1 MKTRVRT
8 VRLLLIAA
16 LLSASVASAEDLTGK
31 VLDPDGAAVPN
42 SSLRLFD
49 RNTGEMRTT
58 RTTSDGSYSFQGIPA
73 GDYLL
78 EGDAANAALSGSR
91 QITVTGTKSENL
103 SLKVSGRSTEI
114 LVTASSVPLSA
125 EETGKAIDVVSAE
138 DLALRNEFSLGEALR
153 VLPGVRV
160 QSLEGPGSF
169 TKIITRGLRAQDTA
183 VLIDGMRFHDAGAP
197 QNDASGFIGDMTLV
211 DTDRIEFLRGSG
223 SSLYG
228 SNALGGVIN
237 LTSRSGGG
245 PTHGSLRVEGG
256 GLGMI
261 RGVGNMS
268 GGFFSDRFT
277 YSGAAGHLYTTTGVR
292 DGLPYRNN
300 SLQGTGKFS
309 FAPGISLAGRTWF
322 SSNYLT
328 ATESPTVNAAV
339 RGNSSATG
347 EVPAIPL
354 PMEEL
359 KKFEAKQSFNAG
371 NATYIPN
378 QIDPDGRRKGTFFNG
393 VLLFQHQVSA
403 NTSYRAAYQAVD
415 TRRTYTDGPL
425 GPGTFEPGPNSRG
438 NFNGYIDTFQARL
451 DQRAGQYNLITV
463 GYEGEQE
470 QYFSYDGNDSDATA
484 ASRIDL
490 RQRSHAFYVQD
501 QISLMNRRL
510 QLTVAGRAQFFDLQA
525 PEFQGFTNPYSSTG
539 TIEAPT
545 AYTGDGAI
553 AYFVQRSRTKLRGHV
568 GNSFRSPSGYERFGG
583 GFGSYFGDPRLAPE
597 RAVSVDGGIDQ
608 WLFNSKLEL
617 TSTFFYTNIQQIIRF
632 ANSFAPGTD
641 PFGRTFGG
649 YANGGGGIARGLEF
663 GAKVSPTLNTKI
675 QATYTYVNSDSR
687 APSISGTQYYKV
699 LSLSPHVMTVTLTQW
714 IARRTNV
721 TFDMATHSDYTK
733 SISGGGQRQFRFNG
747 PTKADVMVRHDI
759 PFGDDH
765 KLEVYGKLENMFN
778 QRAYEDGFIGPKA
791 WFITGMR
798 LEY

>member
-1 MKTRVRT
+1 MKA
-8 VRLLLIAA
+8 RLHIFCMLVAA
-16 LLSASVASAEDLTGK
+16 LLCTSPAVAEDLTGK

-49 RNTGEMRTT
+49 RNTGELRTT
-58 RTTSDGSYSFQGIPA
+58 RTSSDGSYSFQGIPA

-78 EGDAANAALSGSR
+78 EGDAANAALNGSK
-91 QITVTGTKSENL
+91 QVTVRGNQSENL

-114 LVTASSVPLSA
+114 LVTASSVPLSV
-125 EETGKAIDVVSAE
+125 EQIGKAIDVVDAE
-138 DLALRNEFSLGEALR
+138 EIGLRNEFSLGEALR
-153 VLPGVRV
+153 VLPGIRV
-160 QSLEGPGSF
+160 QSLEGPGGF
-169 TKIITRGLRAQDTA
+169 TRILTRGLRAQDTA

-245 PTHGSLRVEGG
+245 PTHGSLRIEGG

-261 RGVGNMS
+261 RGVGNLS
-268 GGFFSDRFT
+268 GGFLRDRLT
-277 YSGAAGHLYTTTGVR
+277 YSGAGSHLYTTTGVR

-300 SLQGTGKFS
+300 SLQGTAKYN
-309 FAPGISLAGRTWF
+309 FAPGISLSGRTWF
-322 SSNYLT
+322 SSNYLN
-328 ATESPTVNAAV
+328 ATESPTLTTAIRA
-339 RGNSSATG
+339 NSNATG
-347 EVPAIPL
+347 EVEAIAL
-354 PMEEL
+354 PIEEL
-359 KKFEAKQSFNAG
+359 KKFETGQSFNAG

-393 VLLFQHQVSA
+393 IVLFQHQVSS

-415 TRRTYTDGPL
+415 TRRAYTDGPM
-425 GPGTFEPGPNSRG
+425 GPGSFEPGPDSRS

-451 DQRAGQYNLITV
+451 DQRAGRYNLITV
-463 GYEGEQE
+463 GFDTEQE
-470 QYFSYDGNDSDATA
+470 QYFSFDGSDYNGSS

-490 RQRSHAFYVQD
+490 RQRSHALYVQD
-501 QISLMNRRL
+501 QISLMSRRL
-510 QLTVAGRAQFFDLQA
+510 QLTVAGRVQSFDLKA
-525 PEFQGFTNPYSSTG
+525 PEFQGFTNPYSGSVG
-539 TIEAPT
+539 TLEAPT
-545 AYTGDGAI
+545 AFTGDGAI
-553 AYFVQRSRTKLRGHV
+553 AYFFQSSRTKLRGHV

-597 RAVSVDGGIDQ
+597 RSVAVDGGIDQ
-608 WLFNSKLEL
+608 WLFKSKLEL
-617 TSTFFYTNIQQIIRF
+617 TGTVFYTNIQQIIRF
-632 ANSFAPGTD
+632 ANSFAPGAD

-663 GAKVSPTLNTKI
+663 GGKVSPTLNTKI

-687 APSISGTQYYKV
+687 TPTISGTSYHKV
-699 LSLSPHVMTVTLTQW
+699 PGVSPHVMTLGLTQW
-714 IARRTNV
+714 ITRRTNV
-721 TFDMATHSDYTK
+721 TFDMAAHSDYTK
-733 SISGGGQRQFRFNG
+733 TLSGGGQRQFRFNG
-747 PTKADVMVRHDI
+747 PTKADVMVRHDVF
-759 PFGDDH
+759 FGDDH
-765 KLEVYGKLENMFN
+765 KVEIYGKVENMFN
-778 QRAYEDGFIGPKA
+778 QRAYEDGFVGPKA

-798 LEY
+798 MEY

>member
-1 MKTRVRT
+1 MNTRLHT
-8 VRLLLIAA
+8 FLCLLIAA
-16 LLSASVASAEDLTGK
+16 LFSANIALAEDLTGK
-31 VLDPDGAAVPN
+31 VLDPDGAAVAN

-58 RTTSDGSYSFQGIPA
+58 RTSSDGSYSFQGIPA

-78 EGDAANAALSGSR
+78 EGDAVNAALNGSK
-91 QITVTGTKSENL
+91 QITVQGNQSENL

-114 LVTASSVPLSA
+114 LVTASSVPLSV

-138 DLALRNEFSLGEALR
+138 DLGLRNEFSLGEALR
-153 VLPGVRV
+153 VLPGIRV
-160 QSLEGPGSF
+160 QTLEGPGSF
-169 TKIITRGLRAQDTA
+169 TRILTRGLRAQDTA

-197 QNDASGFIGDMTLV
+197 QNDASGFMGDMTLV

-245 PTHGSLRVEGG
+245 PTHGSIRVEGG
-256 GLGMI
+256 GLGLI
-261 RGVGNMS
+261 RGVGNLS
-268 GGFFSDRFT
+268 GGFFRFT
-277 YSGAAGHLYTTTGVR
+277 YSGAGSHLYTTTGVR

-300 SLQGTGKFS
+300 SLQGTAKFS
-309 FAPGISLAGRTWF
+309 FAPGISLTGRTWF
-322 SSNYLT
+322 STNYLK
-328 ATESPTVNAAV
+328 ATESPTLNAAI
-339 RGNSSATG
+339 RANSSATG
-347 EVPAIPL
+347 EVEAIPL
-354 PMEEL
+354 PIEEL

-378 QIDPDGRRKGTFFNG
+378 QIDPDGRRKGTFFSG
-393 VLLFQHQVSA
+393 ILLFQHQVSS

-425 GPGTFEPGPNSRG
+425 GPGSFEPGPNSRN
-438 NFNGYIDTFQARL
+438 NFNGYIDTLQARL
-451 DQRAGQYNLITV
+451 DQRVGQYNLITV
-463 GYEGEQE
+463 GYEGERE
-470 QYFSYDGNDSDATA
+470 QYFSYDGSDSNASE

-501 QISLMNRRL
+501 QISLMSRRL

-525 PEFQGFTNPYSSTG
+525 PEFQGFTNPYSGTG
-539 TIEAPT
+539 TIDAPT

-553 AYFVQRSRTKLRGHV
+553 AYFFQSSRTKLRGHV

-597 RAVSVDGGIDQ
+597 RSVAVDGGIDQ

-617 TSTFFYTNIQQIIRF
+617 TGTVFYTNIQQIIRF

-663 GAKVSPTLNTKI
+663 GGKVSPTLNTKI

-687 APSISGTQYYKV
+687 PPTISGTSYHRV
-699 LSLSPHVMTVTLTQW
+699 LGVSPHVMTLSVTQW
-714 IARRTNV
+714 VARRTNV

-733 SISGGGQRQFRFNG
+733 TLSGGGQRQFRFNG

-759 PFGDDH
+759 PFGDDR